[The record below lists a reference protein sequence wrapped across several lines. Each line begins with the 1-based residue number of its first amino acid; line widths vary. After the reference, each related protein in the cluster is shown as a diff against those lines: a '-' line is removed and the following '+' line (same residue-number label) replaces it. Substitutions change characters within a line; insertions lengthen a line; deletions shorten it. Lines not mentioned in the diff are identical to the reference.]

1 MKYLKILAKR
11 DMLSRTINMWMDID
25 SPKMASN
32 SPRLCRQDD
41 RSVSKMRYDISLEK
55 NNDEI
60 MTYII
65 TMSHAL
71 SS

>member
-1 MKYLKILAKR
+1 
-11 DMLSRTINMWMDID
+11 MWMDID